1 VPSCKAMRDLPRW
14 RRRLRI
20 PPFVGLGSA
29 FVVAACRFSGSAT
42 DPYAEAPLSA
52 SGGNGGKD
60 TGGSADTG
68 GTGDTGSTDENGGTS
83 DTGSNSDTG
92 GTSDSGGTRG
102 TGGAKSTTGGRTAI
116 DSGTGAS
123 AGKEAGTAGSEGGIS
138 PTPGGCQP
146 ATVPAIC
153 DPVKNLGC
161 LVPFSSC
168 DIDTTQVIA
177 TGRCVFPWSS
187 APPPVDAGS
196 CFEDTTTDT
205 CAATSTCVNGTCRKL
220 CYCDSDCE
228 AGECC
233 SEPAP
238 GPSTA
243 FKLCKPC

>member
-1 VPSCKAMRDLPRW
+1 MRDHPRR

-20 PPFVGLGSA
+20 PYFIGLGSA
-29 FVVAACRFSGSAT
+29 FIVAACRVSGSAA
-42 DPYAEAPLSA
+42 DPYAEAPLDA
-52 SGGNGGKD
+52 SGDGGKGTGGATDTTGTDD
-60 TGGSADTG
+60 TGGA
-68 GTGDTGSTDENGGTS
+68 
-83 DTGSNSDTG
+83 SDTG
-92 GTSDSGGTRG
+92 GTSDTGGISDTGGSNGAGGTRG
-102 TGGAKSTTGGRTAI
+102 TGGAKSTTGGHTAI
-116 DSGTGAS
+116 DSGSGAS
-123 AGKEAGTAGSEGGIS
+123 TGKEAGTAGSEGGLT

-146 ATVPAIC
+146 ATLPAIC

-168 DIDTTQVIA
+168 DIDTMQVVA
-177 TGRCVFPWSS
+177 TGRCVFPWTST
-187 APPPVDAGS
+187 PPAADAGS
-196 CFEDTTTDT
+196 CYVDATTDT